1 MRIAYLSIEFPPRI
15 FGGLGVYVDEISR
28 ELVRLGESISVFTL
42 GDGKLKKYQEMN
54 GVEVFRMYPVP
65 IRDGLDLFLSDQT
78 LSWGEG
84 LRFLE
89 DLISLNQLCAAGVME
104 NGPFNLCV
112 AHDWLGL
119 LAGMAIKREGTAMI
133 YHVHGLEIGRT
144 DVPNPQLVALEKKG
158 AEVADLVITVS
169 EAMKRQLMGMGVAAE
184 KIAVC
189 YHGVDTVF
197 FNPDRA
203 DAGQLADLRSRY
215 GFAEDDIIVLF
226 MGRLEPVKGV
236 VQLFSAIA
244 QVQAKHP
251 GVKLLVV
258 GKGSLESWA
267 ASEAERLGCVR
278 LVTDFLD
285 AEEKMLTYALADLC
299 VFPSIYEPFGIVAL
313 EAAAMGK
320 ATVVGAS
327 GTSGLAEIVK
337 NPAAELPTG
346 VHVNARDPNDIAWG
360 INLALEDGERLRSWG
375 KNARARALEEF
386 TWQKAAERTL
396 AIYRDVSLQGR

>member
-1 MRIAYLSIEFPPRI
+1 MRIAYMSLEFPPRI

-28 ELVRLGESISVFTL
+28 EMVSLGESISVFTL
-42 GDGKLKKYQEMN
+42 GDGTLKRYQDMN

-65 IRDGLDLFLSDQT
+65 IRDGLDIFLSSQT
-78 LSWGEG
+78 LAWGEG

-89 DLISLNQLCAAGVME
+89 DLISLNQLCAASVME
-104 NGPFNLCV
+104 NGPFQLCV
-112 AHDWLGL
+112 AHDWLSL
-119 LAGMAIKREGTAMI
+119 LGGMAVKREGLPMI

-144 DVPNPQLVALEKKG
+144 DTPNPQLVALEKKG
-158 AEVADLVITVS
+158 ADAADLVITVS
-169 EAMKRQLMGMGVAAE
+169 EAMKQELVSLGVAAE
-184 KIAVC
+184 KIRVC
-189 YHGVDTVF
+189 YHGVDAAF

-203 DAGQLADLRSRY
+203 DAKRLAELKEKY
-215 GFAEDDIIVLF
+215 GFASDDIIVLF

-251 GVKLLVV
+251 RIKLLAV

-267 ASEAERLGCVR
+267 ASEAKRLGCVT

-285 AEEKMLTYALADLC
+285 GEEKMLTYFLADLC

-320 ATVVGAS
+320 AAVVGAS
-327 GTSGLAEIVK
+327 GTSGLGEIVK
-337 NPAAELPTG
+337 NPGDERPTG

-360 INLALEDGERLRSWG
+360 INVALEDMDRLKSWG
-375 KNARARALEEF
+375 ENARARVLEEF

-396 AIYRDVSLQGR
+396 VIYKEVV